1 MNRGYTLQEQISC
14 VRRELALRKRV
25 YPRWIESGRMKPETA
40 DHEIN
45 CMQAVHETL
54 SSLLTEKPYP

>member
-1 MNRGYTLQEQISC
+1 
-14 VRRELALRKRV
+14 
-25 YPRWIESGRMKPETA
+25 MKPETA